1 MEIAINK
8 TIVVQEEIK
17 KNITSIKVIQLTD
30 TLDSVIA
37 TIALDSERP
46 MNLILWEGEGYA
58 EIGQWTDEDV
68 KKRIIEMI

>member
-8 TIVVQEEIK
+8 KIIVQEQII
-17 KNITSIKVIQLTD
+17 KNISSIKIIQLTD

-37 TIALDSERP
+37 TIAMDSERP
-46 MNLILWEGEGYA
+46 INLILWEGESYTK
-58 EIGQWTDEDV
+58 IGQWTDEDV